1 MERLQELILF
11 VILDL
16 ARKKVDDI
24 SNMFFGVSIL
34 DTGTDPRRGLHGVCS
49 SCLQGDLER
58 DAPDWFR

>member
-34 DTGTDPRRGLHGVCS
+34 ASLP
-49 SCLQGDLER
+49 
-58 DAPDWFR
+58 PY